1 MTFFLDSKDIDKI
14 DVISDDKVVADIEFL
29 LSGRKEDAYAG
40 IYWGH
45 VGLRF
50 VPALESRF
58 QAMFR
63 QRDWRYIRVLH
74 AALMALYV
82 IYGVFDFVLLRG
94 DVLGVWL
101 IRYCVALPLL
111 LLFYMVGRN
120 GAVNRYQQAYLVTC
134 MTVLIVTT
142 LWMIILI
149 PLEQASIYLASLLA
163 IVMGG
168 LTIARMRFWYVVVT
182 SIIFLVCSA
191 IMLMPVYLKWNSLA
205 YFLVLDAGAVVFCC
219 AGAFAYENSL
229 RREFLQQSL
238 IEHQNHQLAEINDRL
253 KALIE
258 IDALTGI
265 FNRRHLDK
273 ALDDE
278 WRRARRRGSHLSLL
292 MCDIDFFKLYNDNEG
307 HVKGDQCI
315 KAVAQCINSLF
326 RRPGDVVARYG
337 GEEFA
342 VLLPELSGEEALA
355 LAKNVCQSV
364 QALAILHPASKAASV
379 VTVSVGVGEIIPT
392 EALEVRDLVRM
403 ADDALYRAKRSGRN
417 RAELFVGVL
426 PAHDA
431 V

>member
-1 MTFFLDSKDIDKI
+1 MTSFLDGNGIDCDNKA
-14 DVISDDKVVADIEFL
+14 VSEIEFL

-40 IYWGH
+40 IYFGRG
-45 VGLRF
+45 GLRF
-50 VPALESRF
+50 VPALEARF

-74 AALMALYV
+74 ATLMALYV
-82 IYGVFDFVLLRG
+82 IYGVFDFMLLK
-94 DVLGVWL
+94 DNVMGVWL

-111 LLFYMVGRN
+111 VLMYMFGRN
-120 GAVNRYQQAYLVTC
+120 DVVMRYQQAYLVAC

-142 LWMIILI
+142 LWMITVI

-168 LTIARMRFWYVVVT
+168 LTIARMRFWYVVAT
-182 SIIFLVCSA
+182 SIIFLACSA
-191 IMLMPVYLKWNSLA
+191 VMLMPVYLKWNSLA
-205 YFLVLDAGAVVFCC
+205 YFLMLDAGAIVFCC

-238 IEHQNHQLAEINDRL
+238 IEHQNRQLADINDRL
-253 KALIE
+253 KAMVE

-265 FNRRHLDK
+265 FNRRHLDN
-273 ALDDE
+273 ALDEE

-315 KAVAQCINSLF
+315 KAVAQCIHSLF
-326 RRPGDVVARYG
+326 HRPGDVAARYG

-355 LAKNVCQSV
+355 LANSVCQSV
-364 QALAILHPASKAASV
+364 QALAIPHPASKAAPV
-379 VTVSVGVGEIIPT
+379 VTVSVGVGELKPT
-392 EALEVRDLVRM
+392 EALEMRDLVRM

-426 PAHDA
+426 PVHDA